1 MVAIAAR
8 ADAIVTFNLR
18 DFASDYLCAK
28 LEMDVVYPDQFVLDL
43 IDFNEQRAVVAI
55 QELRARKLNPPWSVD
70 ELIERIRRGGLL
82 QTASWLESEDVRPLL

>member
-1 MVAIAAR
+1 
-8 ADAIVTFNLR
+8 
-18 DFASDYLCAK
+18 
-28 LEMDVVYPDQFVLDL
+28 MDVVYPDQFVLDL